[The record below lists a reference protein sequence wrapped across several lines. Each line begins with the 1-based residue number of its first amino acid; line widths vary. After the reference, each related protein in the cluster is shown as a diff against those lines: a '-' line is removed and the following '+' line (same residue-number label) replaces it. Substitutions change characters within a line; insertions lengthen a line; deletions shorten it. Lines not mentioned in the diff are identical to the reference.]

1 MIETLFNNPGL
12 AIAVVL
18 VAIILGKVLKVSAK
32 IFKWIILIGAAYL
45 IVNFIGI
52 A

>member
-1 MIETLFNNPGL
+1 MIQNLLSNPGL

-18 VAIILGKVLKVSAK
+18 LAIILGKVLKVSTK
-32 IFKWIILIGAAYL
+32 VFKWIILIGAAYL
-45 IVNFIGI
+45 IINFIGI